1 MKKGVLRN
9 LAKFTGKHLCQRW
22 TKNGKISRTHK
33 MSHFFND
40 EVTFRIKTSGGFLQ
54 KGQQGRSFLLTQVT
68 KLLMET
74 VDQYVQCCTSVNN
87 KDIK

>member
-40 EVTFRIKTSGGFLQ
+40 EVTFESKRAGVFCRRDNK
-54 KGQQGRSFLLTQVT
+54 
-68 KLLMET
+68 
-74 VDQYVQCCTSVNN
+74 VDPFF
-87 KDIK
+87 